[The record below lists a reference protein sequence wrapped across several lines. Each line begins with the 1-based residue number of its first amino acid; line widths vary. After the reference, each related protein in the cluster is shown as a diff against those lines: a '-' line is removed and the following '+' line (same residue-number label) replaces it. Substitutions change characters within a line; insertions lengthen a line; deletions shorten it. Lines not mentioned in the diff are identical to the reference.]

1 MVLSTTETI
10 AGKEIK
16 EVLGIAR
23 GSTVRTRNAG
33 RDIIAM
39 LKGIGVDGKYLR
51 MVYKLYRN
59 QKAAVRI
66 GTDQNDWMDIK
77 RGVRQGCFFHQIC
90 SHYTVK

>member
-39 LKGIGVDGKYLR
+39 LKNIVGGVPIYVLS
-51 MVYKLYRN
+51 VL
-59 QKAAVRI
+59 
-66 GTDQNDWMDIK
+66 
-77 RGVRQGCFFHQIC
+77 FHQ
-90 SHYTVK
+90 